1 MYVCIPVCVHGRLA
15 RIFSN
20 AENPGMPQLCA
31 APPGLWP
38 EGNRTSIPA
47 TSGIGSTSARSM
59 QRHPARQCNRN
70 ARFR

>member
-1 MYVCIPVCVHGRLA
+1 MYVCIPVCVHVRLA

-20 AENPGMPQLCA
+20 AENPGM
-31 APPGLWP
+31 P

-47 TSGIGSTSARSM
+47 TSGIGSTSARCM
-59 QRHPARQCNRN
+59 QRHPAGQCNRN